1 MGVEVRFTGDV
12 LEQHAASQVLVKVEE
27 TVLGCETLLAEDVE
41 VEAHLED
48 GEPLGDG
55 GP

>member
-1 MGVEVRFTGDV
+1 MKPVVRFTGDV
-12 LEQHAASQVLVKVEE
+12 LEQDVSSEVLVEMEE
-27 TVLGCETLLAEDVE
+27 AVLGSETLLAEDVE

-48 GEPLGDG
+48 GEPLSDG